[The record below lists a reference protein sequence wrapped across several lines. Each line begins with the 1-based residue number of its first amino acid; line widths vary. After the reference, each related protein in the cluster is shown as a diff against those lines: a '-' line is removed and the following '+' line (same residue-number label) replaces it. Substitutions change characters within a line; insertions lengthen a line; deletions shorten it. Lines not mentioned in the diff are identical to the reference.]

1 MGFPS
6 LGAATEHV
14 DLSAKLQRCPR
25 SSLLTCDCIGR
36 RWWGVGAPI
45 LQGLPQGPESPPAFR
60 APAAGPPRDHTSRDG
75 PPSRARARAGSKPLG
90 AIPCVTGRLQS
101 PLAGAR
107 HVHRVTLAIG
117 RRVGRAQGSAGDA
130 ASSAAAAGPRSGPC
144 ARPGETLCGAPG
156 GESVLLLVAR
166 PAGRPG
172 PAGGAREQGCG
183 QAGAAEPQQCLGLPA
198 LTCEP
203 DPPAPGLR
211 SRRAKRAKRFGTCSQ
226 LGARRAVPRRLS
238 LGGGLLREAFCRSI
252 PRGGAGARAAGL
264 PGPFLSCSVGRHS
277 DVS

>member
-1 MGFPS
+1 MPLSCRVS
-6 LGAATEHV
+6 LRALKV
-14 DLSAKLQRCPR
+14 LRLSAHR
-25 SSLLTCDCIGR
+25 
-36 RWWGVGAPI
+36 
-45 LQGLPQGPESPPAFR
+45 
-60 APAAGPPRDHTSRDG
+60 PRDHRGTTHPQMG
-75 PPSRARARAGSKPLG
+75 LPAARARAREGSKPLG

-117 RRVGRAQGSAGDA
+117 WRAGRAQGSAGDA

-172 PAGGAREQGCG
+172 PAGGARERGCG

>member
-1 MGFPS
+1 MR
-6 LGAATEHV
+6 A
-14 DLSAKLQRCPR
+14 PR
-25 SSLLTCDCIGR
+25 GDVVWRAR
-36 RWWGVGAPI
+36 RGVG
-45 LQGLPQGPESPPAFR
+45 
-60 APAAGPPRDHTSRDG
+60 PAAS
-75 PPSRARARAGSKPLG
+75 
-90 AIPCVTGRLQS
+90 
-101 PLAGAR
+101 
-107 HVHRVTLAIG
+107 
-117 RRVGRAQGSAGDA
+117 
-130 ASSAAAAGPRSGPC
+130 
-144 ARPGETLCGAPG
+144 GAPG
-156 GESVLLLVAR
+156 GEA
-166 PAGRPG
+166 RPG
-172 PAGGAREQGCG
+172 PAGGARERGCG